1 MVLQACLYLNIDMS
15 VKPLCLI
22 SLTYIVYQR
31 ARENIIVWSNV
42 WKMLLARLEFRNCRI
57 VLEWQK
63 HRKASQ
69 TLCCPTSPAREKTT
83 HVKYFVI
90 KHHSPLLKSFL
101 TGEICLWIL
110 KFLETISGKFPVLQ
124 LQACHVLMNFSMWI
138 CKSSLR
144 RRQPSRRVPS
154 VSLFGCLKLL
164 RLNIAK
170 ING

>member
-1 MVLQACLYLNIDMS
+1 MS
-15 VKPLCLI
+15 VKLLCLI
-22 SLTYIVYQR
+22 SLTYVVYQR
-31 ARENIIVWSNV
+31 ARENIIVWNNV

-57 VLEWQK
+57 VSEWQK

-101 TGEICLWIL
+101 TGEISLGIL
-110 KFLETISGKFPVLQ
+110 KFLETTSGKFPVLQ
-124 LQACHVLMNFSMWI
+124 LQPCHVIMNFSMWI
-138 CKSSLR
+138 CKCSLDKKKTALKEG
-144 RRQPSRRVPS
+144 PYSASS